1 MKNKP
6 TTYARFYALLG
17 RMTADREQ
25 VKEILVSR
33 FTNGRTTSLR
43 EMKASEYDAMCMAME
58 AEIKHPGMSEDEYK
72 RDLKRLRSA
81 VLHRMQKMGIDT
93 ADWTMVDA
101 FCSQPRIAGKR
112 FSQLEPA
119 ELEVLIAKLEAMRRK
134 NYTVPSTPKFP
145 VHLFVNPYQI
155 PS

>member
-119 ELEVLIAKLEAMRRK
+119 ELEILIAKLEAMRRK
-134 NYTVPSTPKFP
+134 NYHATRIPQIQVPVFM
-145 VHLFVNPYQI
+145 NPYQL

>member
-17 RMTADREQ
+17 RMAGDREQ
-25 VKEILVSR
+25 VKEMLVSR
-33 FTNGRTTSLR
+33 FTEGRTTSLR
-43 EMKASEYDAMCMAME
+43 NMKASEYDAMCVAME
-58 AEIKHPGMSEDEYK
+58 AEIKHPGMSEDEYR

-119 ELEVLIAKLEAMRRK
+119 ELEILIAKLEAMRRK
-134 NYTVPSTPKFP
+134 NYTVPSISKLP

>member
-1 MKNKP
+1 MKTKP
-6 TTYARFYALLG
+6 TTYSRFYALLG
-17 RMTADREQ
+17 RMAGNREQ
-25 VKEILVSR
+25 VKEMLVSR
-33 FTNGRTTSLR
+33 FTNGRTASLR
-43 EMKASEYDAMCMAME
+43 KMSASEYDAMCKAME
-58 AEIKHPGMSEDEYK
+58 AEIKHPGMSEADYR

-93 ADWTMVDA
+93 ADWSAVDT

-119 ELEVLIAKLEAMRRK
+119 ELEVLIAKLEALRRK
-134 NYTVPSTPKFP
+134 NYTAPPKFSIP
-145 VHLFVNPYQI
+145 IYVNPYQM

>member
-17 RMTADREQ
+17 RMAGDREQ
-25 VKEILVSR
+25 VKEMLVSR
-33 FTNGRTTSLR
+33 FTEGRTTSLR
-43 EMKASEYDAMCMAME
+43 NMKASEYDAMCVAME
-58 AEIKHPGMSEDEYK
+58 AEIKHPGMSEDEYR

-93 ADWTMVDA
+93 SDWTMVDA
-101 FCSQPRIAGKR
+101 FCSQPRIAGRR

-119 ELEVLIAKLEAMRRK
+119 ELEMLIAKLEAMRRK
-134 NYTVPSTPKFP
+134 NYTVPSIPKLP

>member
-17 RMTADREQ
+17 RMAGDREQ
-25 VKEILVSR
+25 VKEMLVSR
-33 FTNGRTTSLR
+33 FTEGRTTSLR
-43 EMKASEYDAMCMAME
+43 NMKASEYDAMCVAME
-58 AEIKHPGMSEDEYK
+58 AEIKHPGMSEDEYR

>member
-17 RMTADREQ
+17 RMAGDREQ
-25 VKEILVSR
+25 VKEMLVSR
-33 FTNGRTTSLR
+33 FTEGRTTSLR
-43 EMKASEYDAMCMAME
+43 NMKASEYDAMCVAME
-58 AEIKHPGMSEDEYK
+58 AEIKHPGMSEDEYR

-119 ELEVLIAKLEAMRRK
+119 ELEILIAKLEAMRRK
-134 NYTVPSTPKFP
+134 NYTVPSTPKLP